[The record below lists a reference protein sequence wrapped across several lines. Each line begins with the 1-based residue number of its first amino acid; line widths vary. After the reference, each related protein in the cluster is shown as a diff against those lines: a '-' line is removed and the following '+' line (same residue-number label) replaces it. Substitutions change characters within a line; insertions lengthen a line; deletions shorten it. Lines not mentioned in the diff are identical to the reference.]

1 MELGEKI
8 EKYCADEGIYLPDF
22 AKMIGVT
29 PIGLQRIMDGVR
41 MPNMVALKNMA
52 KLMGVSPEAL
62 LDDGSKDG
70 KMKASKALRE
80 LIHLR
85 DGVDVEEPEGVI
97 TYKAVQEGIDAL
109 KKQVPIRAK
118 YNQDIGAIECPV
130 CGSVSN
136 ADPKRTHYCFNCGQA
151 FDWITP

>member
-52 KLMGVSPEAL
+52 RLMGVSPEAL
-62 LDDGSKDG
+62 LDDG
-70 KMKASKALRE
+70 
-80 LIHLR
+80 
-85 DGVDVEEPEGVI
+85 
-97 TYKAVQEGIDAL
+97 T
-109 KKQVPIRAK
+109 
-118 YNQDIGAIECPV
+118 
-130 CGSVSN
+130 
-136 ADPKRTHYCFNCGQA
+136 
-151 FDWITP
+151 